1 MPSPDTPASSPAAPA
16 SGRPNPPT
24 ASPAP
29 MSRGLT
35 FLFAVAGG
43 AAVGNLYW
51 AQPLLDFI
59 ARDLHASPAAA
70 GWLVTATQLGY
81 AAGILLL
88 VPLGDA
94 RDRRRLIPVL
104 LLCSAVALLGCAL
117 APSFGF
123 LLVAITLLGMTT
135 VSGQLLAPLAG
146 DLADDDHRGSVVGT
160 VVSGILIGILVSRTV
175 SGLIAGA
182 AGWRT
187 LYVVAALAAAVFA
200 ALLYRAVPS
209 LAPQT
214 RMSYLSLIASVGRVV
229 RRERTVRWTL
239 VLGATAFAA
248 FTLFWTALT
257 FLLSAPPFGCSVT
270 EIGLFGLAGVAGALA
285 ARRAG
290 RLHDRGLSLPVTG
303 IAWALVLGAFV
314 LAAFAGRSVVL
325 VVVVIVVLDVGV
337 QGVNLLNQSRMFAV
351 SDEAR
356 SRLNTA
362 FVTSNFLGGALGSAA
377 ASVLWAAGGWT
388 AVTAAGLVLSGFGLL
403 VWALGRR
410 GPLVVA
416 RRSP

>member
-1 MPSPDTPASSPAAPA
+1 MPAPDTPASSPAAHT
-16 SGRPNPPT
+16 SDH
-24 ASPAP
+24 PAP
-29 MSRGLT
+29 PAARRTLMTRGLT

-59 ARDLHASPAAA
+59 ARDLHASTAAA

-81 AAGILLL
+81 AAGILLV

-94 RDRRRLIPVL
+94 YDRRKLIPVM

-117 APSFGF
+117 APSFGI
-123 LLVAITLLGMTT
+123 LLVAITLLGVTT

-146 DLADDDHRGSVVGT
+146 DLAEDDNRGSVVGT
-160 VVSGILIGILVSRTV
+160 VVSGILTGILVSRTI

-187 LYVVAALAAAVFA
+187 LYVVAAVAAAGFA
-200 ALLYRAVPS
+200 ALLHRAIPS
-209 LAPQT
+209 LEPKTQMPYPA
-214 RMSYLSLIASVGRVV
+214 LIASVGRVV

-248 FTLFWTALT
+248 FTMFWTALT
-257 FLLSAPPFGCSVT
+257 FLLSAPPFGYSVT

-290 RLHDRGLSLPVTG
+290 RLHDRGLSLPASG
-303 IAWALVLGAFV
+303 IAWALVLAAFV
-314 LAAFAGRSVVL
+314 LAAFAGHSVLL
-325 VVVVIVVLDVGV
+325 VVVVIVVLDVAV

-362 FVTSNFLGGALGSAA
+362 FVTSNFLGGAIGSAA
-377 ASVLWAAGGWT
+377 ASVLWSTGGWT
-388 AVTAAGLVLSGFGLL
+388 AVTVAGMVLSGFGLV

-410 GPLVVA
+410 GPLVVP
-416 RRSP
+416 RRSR